1 MAKFLI
7 DDWKR
12 LHTFFSFWVNVIG
25 AALFAF
31 VAVWPVNA
39 YTLWMAVPI
48 EVKAVLPAQTLPGIG
63 ACIFVLAIFARV
75 IRQKQSANSNTVG
88 N

>member
-12 LHTFFSFWVNVIG
+12 LHTFFSFWINSFG
-25 AALFAF
+25 AAFFAF
-31 VAVWPVNA
+31 VAMWPDTA
-39 YTLWMAVPI
+39 YTIWMAVPV

-63 ACIFVLAIFARV
+63 ACVFVLAIFARV
-75 IRQKQSANSNTVG
+75 IRQKQSANPNIVG
-88 N
+88 S